1 MSGDSFFSMPQDS
14 LITLSAQRPVWNKI
28 LSYLPMAAK
37 KNLRLSHPREFKDI
51 IRGDPSWIWTV
62 NLGDQIQYPD
72 YFYESTTP

>member
-37 KNLRLSHPREFKDI
+37 KNLRLSHPRDLKDALLD
-51 IRGDPSWIWTV
+51 DPTWIWTV